1 MTLADRRPLTWAAT
15 LGVGAYASGFL
26 ATYAW
31 LGGQVGTMANE
42 VTAHVE
48 FSTAET
54 TVVSDPTLAALVGD
68 GGPSAT
74 TWAGWLFHSA
84 HFVPLDVTNPAVRF
98 GTGSVPNLVLAAEG
112 SLVTLVLLL
121 PPVLLALAGGLA
133 SLGRSGPTAGVLPTG
148 ARRGATVA
156 VGYLPLAV
164 AGALVFVAE
173 PSIWRRGAVGPDLLA
188 SVLLMG
194 VAYPVVFGGVGGW
207 LRGALV
213 DAAEDADR
221 PDDHPA
227 PP

>member
-26 ATYAW
+26 AIYAW

-68 GGPSAT
+68 GGLSAT

-133 SLGRSGPTAGVLPTG
+133 SLGRPGPTAG
-148 ARRGATVA
+148 ARRGATVV

-194 VAYPVVFGGVGGW
+194 LAYPVVFGGVGGW
-207 LRGALV
+207 LRGALA
-213 DAAEDADR
+213 DAAQGDDR
-221 PDDHPA
+221 IDDHQA

>member
-15 LGVGAYASGFL
+15 LGVGAYVTGFL

-84 HFVPLDVTNPAVRF
+84 HFVPLDVTNSVARF
-98 GTGSVPNLVLAAEG
+98 GTASVPNLVLAAEG
-112 SLVTLVLLL
+112 SLVTLLLLL
-121 PPVLLALAGGLA
+121 PPVLLAVAGGLA
-133 SLGRSGPTAGVLPTG
+133 SWGRPGSMAG

-156 VGYLPLAV
+156 AGYLPLAV

-173 PSIWRRGAVGPDLLA
+173 PTLWRRGAVGPDLLA

-194 VAYPVVFGGVGGW
+194 LVYPVVFGGLGGW
-207 LRGALV
+207 LRGVLYDTV
-213 DAAEDADR
+213 EDADR
-221 PDDHPA
+221 IDDHPTS
-227 PP
+227 P